1 MVRAYDPPVTWKVPG
16 PLAPWNAV
24 ETGLRRDRVRRIGR
38 SGFIEVDSP
47 FTMEAVMIAK
57 DFFGRTGHEST
68 RAVFGAAAL
77 SRVTQDEADKTFEVL
92 LRYGINHID
101 VAAGYGEAELRIAPL
116 LKEHPGR
123 FFLATKTGGRTY
135 DDAKREIHRS
145 LERMGVP
152 RVDLIQLHSLA
163 DPIEWDQALSPK
175 GALDAC
181 IEAREQGLVRFIGV
195 TGHGS
200 QIAATHLRSLKRF
213 DFDSVLLPYSYIM
226 MQDPHYATMFERL
239 LAVCAERN
247 VAVLTIKS
255 IARRPWWGRERT
267 RSTWYEPFDEQRDVD
282 AAVHWVLARPGI
294 FFATVGDIGLLPKV
308 LDAASRF
315 AAAPDEETMREQRDR
330 LEMVPLFV

>member
-1 MVRAYDPPVTWKVPG
+1 
-16 PLAPWNAV
+16 
-24 ETGLRRDRVRRIGR
+24 
-38 SGFIEVDSP
+38 
-47 FTMEAVMIAK
+47 MIAK

-77 SRVTQDEADKTFEVL
+77 SRVTQDEADQTLEVL

-101 VAAGYGEAELRIAPL
+101 VAAAYGDAELRIAPW
-116 LKEHPGR
+116 LKEHPER
-123 FFLATKTGGRTY
+123 FFIASKTGSRTY
-135 DDAKREIHRS
+135 DDAKRDIHLS
-145 LERMGVP
+145 LERIGVQ
-152 RVDLIQLHSLA
+152 RIDLIQLHSLA
-163 DPIEWDQALSPK
+163 DPIEWDKALSPK

-200 QIAATHLRSLKRF
+200 QIAATHLRSLERF

-226 MQDPHYATMFERL
+226 MQDPHYAAMFERVS
-239 LAVCAERN
+239 AVCAERK

-255 IARRPWWGRERT
+255 IARRPWWGREHT
-267 RSTWYEPFDEQRDVD
+267 RSTWYEPFDEQRDID

-294 FFATVGDIGLLPKV
+294 FLATVGDIHLLPKV

-315 AAAPDEETMREQRDR
+315 TAGPADETMREQSTR
-330 LEMVPLFV
+330 LEMLPLFV